1 MTAGVLTVLL
11 VPVVGALVTWVA
23 RGRARWLAG
32 VLVAAAGTLGA
43 LQVAVAAHTAGAGAS
58 LLLRGPLGIE
68 VVLIVDGLAAVMLV
82 MGAGVVLAVAGFAA
96 AEDHHAPQRR
106 HVAYWPL
113 VLALWWGLSV
123 LFVAGDLLTIYLMLE
138 LVGACGALLVTLRG
152 GVGSLLAGARYFY
165 AELAASTTMLLGLAL
180 VWSQAGTLVLADLDA
195 GLVDGGLGVTGLA
208 ALTVGLLL
216 KVPLAPLHLW
226 LTPAHS
232 LAPSAVS
239 PLLSAVMVKVAF
251 VVLLRVWVQALPG
264 AMGPATAQLLGAL
277 GAFAVVWGSL
287 LALRAAGLKQLVAA
301 STVAQLGLLF
311 LLLPLVEAGATDGWT
326 GGVFLAVAHAPA
338 KAAML
343 MAAAVVVDSAR
354 RAGVATPIVAGVGS
368 STPGPEGGAT
378 SWPVLEGLR
387 GSAARRPTAVLA
399 FGIAGL
405 GLVGLPPSGGFVGK
419 WYLLLGSVRAGQWWW
434 VVVVVVGTLLTAAY
448 LMRFVR
454 PAMAPPEGEAVAER
468 DMRDVVA
475 LGLAGLA
482 VALGVWPGPLLDL
495 LAIGGPATGG

>member
-1 MTAGVLTVLL
+1 MTAGVLAVLV
-11 VPVVGALVTWVA
+11 VPVVGALVTALV
-23 RGRARWLAG
+23 GGPARWLAG
-32 VLVAAAGTLGA
+32 VLAAAVGTLGA
-43 LQVAVAAHTAGAGAS
+43 LQVAGATLVAGAGVS
-58 LLLRGPLGIE
+58 LLLHGPLGIE
-68 VVLIVDGLAAVMLV
+68 VVLVVDGLGAAMLAMAAV
-82 MGAGVVLAVAGFAA
+82 VVLGVTGFAA
-96 AEDHHAPQRR
+96 AEDHRAPDRR
-106 HVAYWPL
+106 HAAYWPL
-113 VLALWWGLSV
+113 VLALWWGLNV
-123 LFVAGDLLTIYLMLE
+123 LFLAGDLLTLYLMLE

-165 AELAASTTMLLGLAL
+165 AELAASTTMLAGLAL

-195 GLVDGGLGVTGLA
+195 SLLQGGPGPVGLA
-208 ALTVGLLL
+208 AITVGLLL

-251 VVLLRVWVQALPG
+251 VVLLRIWVQALPG
-264 AMGPATAQLLGAL
+264 ALGPAPAQLLGAL
-277 GAFAVVWGSL
+277 GAFAVLWGSL
-287 LALRAAGLKQLVAA
+287 LALRATGLKQLIAA

-311 LLLPLVEAGATDGWT
+311 LLFPLVVAGAVDGWS

-343 MAAAVVVDSAR
+343 MAAATVVDSAR
-354 RAGVATPIVAGVGS
+354 RAGVATPIVAGAGS
-368 STPGPEGGAT
+368 APPGPEGDAT

-399 FGIAGL
+399 FGVAGL
-405 GLVGLPPSGGFVGK
+405 AMVGLPPSGGFVGK

-434 VVVVVVGTLLTAAY
+434 VAVVVVGTLLTAAY

-454 PAMAPPEGEAVAER
+454 PAMAPSPRTVVAER
-468 DMRDVVA
+468 DARDVVA
-475 LGLAGLA
+475 LALAGLA
-482 VALGVWPGPLLDL
+482 VVLGLWPGPLLDL
-495 LAIGGPATGG
+495 LAVGGPGPGG